1 MTAHTRSRW
10 WTVLVAAVLAAAG
23 ALTGSPASI
32 AFADGPAT
40 SQTDPATR
48 PAAAAERRNGAL
60 SPAAHAQIS
69 AAIGED
75 DPDYHVR
82 SHSGGVQV
90 RNPRHRVSADFSA
103 AGVEFALAA
112 SRWSLTVRGHG
123 YGDRL
128 QSADRSTPT
137 TAAANRVEYRRDT
150 VTEWYVNGPLGIEQG
165 FTFAAPPGR
174 SNGEPLTVALAI
186 KGNLTPSVA
195 GGGRALALTNGGVT
209 VLRYAALSSWDA
221 NGRELPA
228 WLEVDGRELR
238 IRVDDAGA
246 QYPLTIDPY
255 VQAPALNT
263 AKPCDQSGVCDDGGP
278 YTQFGYAVSISADAS
293 TVVVG
298 APGKYFNNTY
308 IQRGVAYVFVKP
320 PDYEGGWNGG
330 WGPNYFKTKLLAAE
344 NLTTYLTFGVSV
356 DISRDGGTVVV
367 GGRGVGGYVYLRPA
381 SGWGSFATQTQNAR
395 LTAVPRSNETNY
407 FIGSS
412 VAISGDGAT
421 IAVGAPGL
429 EIDSVRRGATYVF
442 LRPAT
447 GWVSAFET
455 QRITGIAGSEY
466 GHATTLSDDA
476 KVLVVSAP
484 GNPEATLPVA
494 GAAHVLARRSNSGSP
509 DSYAAVAKLIPSSP
523 VYDDRFAWSVSAD
536 GTGDTVVV
544 GSYQTPTATAFG
556 AAFVYVRPSRGW
568 GVPSFT
574 TAETAML
581 LASDS
586 VSLNT
591 GLGYAV
597 DISRD
602 GRTIVAGSGPGAGEP
617 VGQTAAYFYA
627 KPAAGWSTRTESA
640 KVVPS
645 DALQEDWFGT
655 AVTLSGDGS
664 VVVGGAFGKEVDANL
679 MRGVAYVFTGSATA
693 AKAVVSPSSLTFA
706 PQSIATTSNPKT
718 VTMTNTG
725 TAPLHVTNVNVIG
738 QFTTTQHC
746 VSASPIAPGG
756 SCSESVASAPSYLG
770 PNVGTLSF
778 VDDSNG
784 VIGAVQ
790 SVSLQG
796 EGTPVNTITRIES
809 ITAAH
814 LLVNQQVAVFFE
826 VRAEAGSTYTPA
838 GPVVVQ
844 ASTGESCG
852 ASVMAGYCTLA
863 FATAGNRTITA
874 TFAGNNQVNSSTSAP
889 VRVQVVD
896 FSLAASPA
904 SQVTTTKKATF
915 TVTITPV
922 SGSNATLP
930 LTCTGGPANATCSF
944 NPSSVS
950 LVGGPTT
957 AKATVTLPNNAPV
970 GTYTIT
976 FTGTFGA
983 GARSTTA
990 TLTVN
995 KSAARAGSE

>member
-23 ALTGSPASI
+23 ALPGTPASI

-40 SQTDPATR
+40 SQTAQATR

-82 SHSGGVQV
+82 SHPGGVQL

-112 SRWSLTVRGHG
+112 SRWSVTVRGHG

-128 QSADRSTPT
+128 QSADRSSPT
-137 TAAANRVEYRRDT
+137 TAAANRVEYRRGI

-165 FTFAAPPGR
+165 FTFAEPPGR
-174 SNGEPLTVALAI
+174 SSGEPLTVALAI
-186 KGNLTPSVA
+186 EGNLTPSVG
-195 GGGRALALTNGGVT
+195 GGGRGLALTNGGVT

-263 AKPCDQSGVCDDGGP
+263 AKPCDPSGVCDDGGP

-298 APGKYFNNTY
+298 APGKYFNNTS

-320 PDYEGGWNGG
+320 PDYQGGWSSG

-344 NLTTYLTFGVSV
+344 NLTTFLTFGVSV

-395 LTAVPRSNETNY
+395 LTAVPRSNERSF

-429 EIDSVRRGATYVF
+429 EIDAVRRGATYVF
-442 LRPAT
+442 LKPAT

-455 QRITGIAGSEY
+455 QRLTGIAGSEY
-466 GHATTLSDDA
+466 GHATALSDDA
-476 KVLVVSAP
+476 NVLVVAAP
-484 GNPEATLPVA
+484 GNPDATPSVP

-509 DSYAAVAKLIPSSP
+509 DSYAAVAALIPSDAS
-523 VYDDRFAWSVSAD
+523 YDDRFAWAVSAD
-536 GTGDTVVV
+536 GVGTTVVV

-556 AAFVYVRPSRGW
+556 AAFVYVRPSGGW

-574 TAETAML
+574 TTETAML

-586 VSLNT
+586 IPLIT
-591 GLGYAV
+591 GLGVSV

-617 VGQTAAYFYA
+617 VGQTAAYFFA
-627 KPAAGWSTRTESA
+627 KPAAGWSTATESA
-640 KVVPS
+640 KVLPW
-645 DALQEDWFGT
+645 DALQEDWFGN

-664 VVVGGAFGKEVDANL
+664 VAVIGAFAKEVDANL

-706 PQSIATTSNPKT
+706 PQSIATTSSPKT
-718 VTMTNTG
+718 VTMTNSG
-725 TAPLHVTNVNVIG
+725 TAPLQVTNVNVMG
-738 QFTTTQHC
+738 QFTTTQNC

-756 SCSESVASAPSYLG
+756 SCSESVASAPSALG

-778 VDDSNG
+778 VDDSGG

-796 EGTPVNTITRIES
+796 EGKPVNTITRIES
-809 ITAAH
+809 ITAAR

-863 FATAGNRTITA
+863 FATARDRTITA
-874 TFAGNNQVNSSTSAP
+874 TFVGNNQVNSSTSAP
-889 VRVQVVD
+889 VTVQVVD

-922 SGSNATLP
+922 SGSNGTLP

-957 AKATVTLPNNAPV
+957 AKATVTLPNNAPA

-995 KSAARAGSE
+995 KSGARAGSE